1 MSPIRDGI
9 VSITENDAAQL
20 SSVLGS
26 FIAETHAHC
35 ALLCDRSG
43 RMLIKSGDTGGMD
56 NITFASLVAGDF
68 AASDQLARLLGE
80 EEFSSLYHAG
90 EGRSMFL
97 ADVSGYSIL
106 AAIFDAK
113 TTLGMIRLKS
123 RSTVPRLVTLFH
135 EIANRPRTAV
145 GFGFDNNWMAEAEDE
160 IDRLFGD
167 N

>member
-9 VSITENDAAQL
+9 GALTEADAAQM
-20 SSVLGS
+20 SSVLNS
-26 FIAETHAHC
+26 LVTETHAHC
-35 ALLCDRSG
+35 AMLCDRSG
-43 RMLIKSGDTGGMD
+43 RLLISSGETEGMD

-80 EEFSSLYHAG
+80 DEFSSLYHAG

-106 AAIFDAK
+106 AAVFDAK
-113 TTLGMIRLKS
+113 STLGMIRLKS
-123 RSTVPRLVTLFH
+123 RTAVPRLVAIFD
-135 EIANRPRTAV
+135 EIAVRPRNAV
-145 GFGFDNNWMAEAEDE
+145 GFGMDNTWMAEAEDE